1 MVLVLLVLG
10 LDFQHK
16 INIGTS
22 ELFLC
27 TGPLRGK
34 ENKHMRGEGGVS
46 YPKKQLVIYCRTC
59 CVQKRALAADM
70 DEAGFHKN

>member
-34 ENKHMRGEGGVS
+34 ENKHMRGEGGVFLS
-46 YPKKQLVIYCRTC
+46 KE
-59 CVQKRALAADM
+59 AAGHLLQDLLCT
-70 DEAGFHKN
+70 EACTNC